1 MDRMTTPGDF
11 SAGYLRRLRANWPAV
26 LLPLVAL
33 GTRGLT
39 ASAWPELVIVLAL
52 ILVVVAPREGAAIAP
67 YALFAY
73 GAYGL
78 YLMHSLL
85 IREANSVTYGFVPA
99 WWRPVVQVG
108 ANWYPIDSRWN
119 QCVLTEAVACL
130 AAGVWL
136 LARPG
141 APGGGPVRRALA
153 QLRGTG
159 GQPKTVPPLLLIGVI
174 FLWEELFGQ
183 DLWFGTPWQPGFTPM
198 MAVALL
204 IAAAGV
210 AMVMWLPR
218 AAAVLAVAGTVLI
231 GLIGVVS
238 AVQWIVHPAMAP
250 VGPWSGDTIGFYG
263 AVPLDGGIAR
273 GFAGLEGVAL
283 VALGCL
289 LAPRL
294 LTWTADF
301 ELAERAQAL
310 ARRVDGLTRTRSDAT
325 ETAVAELRRIE
336 RDLHDGAQAR
346 LVAVGMSLRAV
357 EQLIGSNPEAAR
369 ALVAEARET
378 SSRALEDLRDLVRG
392 IYPPVL
398 ADRGLAEAVR
408 NLALDAAVDVDVDVA
423 LPGEPPM
430 PVAAAV
436 YFAVAEVLTNAAR
449 HAGAGTVHVGL
460 EHAGGTLRATVADD
474 GCGGADA
481 AGGTGLLGVERR
493 LATFDGIL
501 AVSSPA
507 GGPTIVAIEVPCALS
522 SVKISSC

>member
-1 MDRMTTPGDF
+1 MTTPGDF

-26 LLPLVAL
+26 LLPLVAV

-39 ASAWPELVIVLAL
+39 ASMWPELVIVLAL

-99 WWRPVVQVG
+99 WWRPDVQVG

-119 QCVLTEAVACL
+119 QFVLTEAVACL
-130 AAGVWL
+130 AVGVWL

-141 APGGGPVRRALA
+141 SPGGGPVRRAVA

-198 MAVALL
+198 MLVALL

-210 AMVMWLPR
+210 AAVVWLPR

-231 GLIGVVS
+231 GLIGVLS
-238 AVQWIVHPAMAP
+238 GVQWLWDPRSAP
-250 VGPWSGDTIGFYG
+250 VGPWSGYTIGFYG
-263 AVPLDGGIAR
+263 AVPLDGGITR
-273 GFAGLEGVAL
+273 VFAGLEGVAL
-283 VALGCL
+283 VAVGCL

-294 LTWTADF
+294 LTWSADF

-357 EQLIGSNPEAAR
+357 EQLMGTNPEAAL

-436 YFAVAEVLTNAAR
+436 YFALAEALTNAVR
-449 HAGAGTVHVGL
+449 HAEAGTVRVGL
-460 EHAGGTLRATVADD
+460 EHAGGMLRATVADD
-474 GCGGADA
+474 GHGGADA
-481 AGGTGLLGVERR
+481 SVGTGLLGVERR

-501 AVSSPA
+501 AVSSPV

>member
-1 MDRMTTPGDF
+1 MTTSGTF
-11 SAGYLRRLRANWPAV
+11 LTRYLRGLRSSWPAV
-26 LLPLVAL
+26 LLPLIAV
-33 GTRGLT
+33 GTLGLT
-39 ASAWPELVIVLAL
+39 ASRWPELAVALAL
-52 ILVVVAPREGAAIAP
+52 ILVAVAPKEGAGIAP

-73 GAYGL
+73 GVYGL

-130 AAGVWL
+130 AVGVWL

-141 APGGGPVRRALA
+141 SPGGGPVRRAVA

-159 GQPKTVPPLLLIGVI
+159 GQPKTVPPLLLIGVL

-183 DLWFGTPWQPGFTPM
+183 DLWFGAPWQPGFTPM
-198 MAVALL
+198 MLVALL
-204 IAAAGV
+204 IAATGV
-210 AMVMWLPR
+210 AVVVWLPR

-231 GLIGVVS
+231 GLVGVVS
-238 AVQWIVHPAMAP
+238 GVQWLWHPGSAP

-263 AVPLDGGIAR
+263 AVPLDGGISR
-273 GFAGLEGVAL
+273 VFAGLEGVAL
-283 VALGCL
+283 VAVGCL

-294 LTWTADF
+294 LTWSADF

-310 ARRVDGLTRTRSDAT
+310 ARRVDGLTRTRSDAA

-357 EQLIGSNPEAAR
+357 EQLIGSNPEAAL

-378 SSRALEDLRDLVRG
+378 SSRALADLRDLVRG

-398 ADRGLAEAVR
+398 ADRGLADALR
-408 NLALDAAVDVDVDVA
+408 SLALDSVLPVDVA
-423 LPGEPPM
+423 VDLPGEPPM

-436 YFAVAEVLTNAAR
+436 YFAVAEALTNAVR
-449 HAGAGTVHVGL
+449 HAGAGVVQVGV
-460 EHAGGTLRATVADD
+460 EHAGGMLRAAVTDD
-474 GCGGADA
+474 GRGGADA
-481 AGGTGLLGVERR
+481 ARGTGLLGVERR

-507 GGPTIVAIEVPCALS
+507 GGPTIIAIEVPCALS